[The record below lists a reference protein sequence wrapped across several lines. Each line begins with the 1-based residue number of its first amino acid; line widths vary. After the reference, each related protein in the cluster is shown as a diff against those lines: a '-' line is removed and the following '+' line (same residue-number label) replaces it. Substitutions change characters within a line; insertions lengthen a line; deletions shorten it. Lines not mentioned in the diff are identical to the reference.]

1 MMEEIDYMRLIA
13 HLKSK
18 SPSLVIVQNHFL
30 VIVQNHF

>member
-18 SPSLVIVQNHFL
+18 SPSLVIVQNHF
-30 VIVQNHF
+30 QNQLP